1 MAEVDPDDD
10 QIDRWI
16 VWHYRFD
23 AVRRERRNV
32 TVAAYDN
39 VSEFE
44 KCMNSHRH
52 RLLAQQ
58 ASGEAEAVET
68 IGGGYKPAGHQARMK
83 ESRARPR
90 PKKARERKR

>member
-1 MAEVDPDDD
+1 VAEIDPYDD

-23 AVRRERRNV
+23 PARRQRRNV

-44 KCMNSHRH
+44 KCIDAHRH

-68 IGGGYKPAGHQARMK
+68 IGGGYKPAGHQARMTA
-83 ESRARPR
+83 RRVRPR
-90 PKKARERKR
+90 PKKARKRKR

>member
-1 MAEVDPDDD
+1 MGEVDPDDD

-39 VSEFE
+39 VGEFE
-44 KCMNSHRH
+44 KSIDDHR
-52 RLLAQQ
+52 RWLAARQT
-58 ASGEAEAVET
+58 SGEAESVEH
-68 IGGGYKPAGHQARMK
+68 ISGGYKAAGHQARMK
-83 ESRARPR
+83 ETRARPR